1 MSGVITAIESQK
13 RHSDR
18 VNIYLDD
25 KFAFGLSNVVA
36 AWLRVG
42 QVLSDEKIQS
52 LLKQEEQESSF
63 QRALHFL
70 SFRPRSIHEVREKL
84 NKVGYSPEIIDSTI
98 SRLKDQ
104 HLLGDETF
112 AQQWIDNRAS
122 FHPRSHRALRYE
134 LKHKGIS
141 DEVIMEALASAPDE
155 EIQAQQAAAKYER
168 RLVGT
173 DWNTFRNRLGSY
185 LSRLGFSYS
194 IIKPVVENTWQKL
207 HPDRSTNTFGTYEE

>member
-1 MSGVITAIESQK
+1 
-13 RHSDR
+13 
-18 VNIYLDD
+18 
-25 KFAFGLSNVVA
+25 
-36 AWLRVG
+36 VG

>member
-25 KFAFGLSNVVA
+25 KFVFGLSNVVA

-42 QVLSDEKIQS
+42 QVLSDERMQS
-52 LLKQEEQESSF
+52 LLTQEEQESSF

-70 SFRPRSIHEVREKL
+70 SFRPRSIHEVQEKL
-84 NKVGYSPEIIDSTI
+84 NQVGYSPEIIESTI
-98 SRLKDQ
+98 SKLEDQ
-104 HLLGDETF
+104 HLLGDEIF
-112 AQQWIDNRAS
+112 AHQWIDDRAA

-141 DEVIMEALASAPDE
+141 NEVITEALASAPDE
-155 EIQAQQAAAKYER
+155 EIQAQQAAIKYER

-185 LSRLGFSYS
+185 LGRLGFSYS